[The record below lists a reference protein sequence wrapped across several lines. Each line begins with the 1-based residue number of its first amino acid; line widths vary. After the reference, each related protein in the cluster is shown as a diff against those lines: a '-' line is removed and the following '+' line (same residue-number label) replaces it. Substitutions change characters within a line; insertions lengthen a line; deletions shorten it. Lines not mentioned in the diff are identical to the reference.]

1 MKAFITAVAILAQCW
16 TLTGQAQ
23 EMSRFR
29 VGAHGANS
37 LGGDVEK
44 SKAGNGLQTEV
55 ALVTSALPVSS
66 NPADHKRGDHKRGD
80 REVDV
85 MTVNLY
91 VGGDISRIMALDPTD
106 PYYMYA
112 LLATVAGVYEEIVA
126 SEPSVRLQ
134 TVADEIAAR
143 MPDLVAVEEAS
154 LIRVQSPGDLVVG
167 GTIPATEVV
176 YDYLKILVAEL
187 EAQGA
192 HYQVVSTANEI
203 DVELPMLVDPQT
215 FAIDDVRL
223 SDREAILVRSDL
235 PHGQLRVTNPQSG
248 NFANVIEIPGLGLA
262 VERGWCSVDVAM
274 RGRDFRVICAHTEEE
289 IFPQLQ
295 AVQVQELLAGP
306 AKTKQPVILV
316 GDFNADPLHRDGSYA
331 YDLIPA
337 AGFTDAWAKLH
348 STTPAGGLTWGHDEF
363 LADPL
368 TLFDRRIDFVF
379 YHGKGL
385 VPEHADVIDLTTG
398 LLPSPRWATDHA
410 AVYATFEIK

>member
-23 EMSRFR
+23 EMSRLR
-29 VGAHGANS
+29 VGTHEANS
-37 LGGDVEK
+37 SGGDVEK
-44 SKAGNGLQTEV
+44 SKAGYGLQTEV

-66 NPADHKRGDHKRGD
+66 NPAEHKRGDHKRGD
-80 REVDV
+80 RDVDV

-91 VGGDISRIMALDPTD
+91 VGGDSGRILALDPTD
-106 PYYMYA
+106 PGYMYK
-112 LLATVAGVYEEIVA
+112 LPATVAGVYGEIVA
-126 SEPSVRLQ
+126 SDPPARLQ

-143 MPDLVAVEEAS
+143 MPDIVAVEEAS
-154 LIRVQSPGDLVVG
+154 LIRRQSPGDLLFG
-167 GTIPATEVV
+167 GTNAATEVV
-176 YDYLKILVAEL
+176 FDYLQILVADL
-187 EAQGA
+187 AAQGA
-192 HYQVVSTANEI
+192 CYTVVSTANEM
-203 DVELPMLVDPQT
+203 DVELPMLVSFQPL
-215 FAIDDVRL
+215 AIDDVRL

-248 NFANVIEIPGLGLA
+248 NFANVIEIPSLGLA
-262 VERGWCSVDVAM
+262 IERGWCSVDVAM
-274 RGRDFRVICAHTEEE
+274 RGRDFRFICAHAEQETA
-289 IFPQLQ
+289 PQLQ
-295 AVQVQELLAGP
+295 ALQVQELLAGP
-306 AKTKQPVILV
+306 ANTKQPVILV
-316 GDFNADPLHRDGSYA
+316 GDFNADPLHRDGSFA

-348 STTPAGGLTWGHDEF
+348 PTTPAGGLTWGHDEL

-385 VPEHADVIDLTTG
+385 VPKHADVIALTTG
-398 LLPSPRWATDHA
+398 LRPSPLWATDHA